1 MTEFQDIRITELDAD
16 ASGPAES
23 GPLMNMVLNLSAEAP
38 AYWRDAFTD
47 AWKQPAT
54 AMRRQAVVDG
64 SRLTS
69 TCMAFELQGQIDQL
83 NEVISAT
90 NEACRLGTE
99 QAALRQDG
107 ELRDL
112 KASLRYD

>member
-1 MTEFQDIRITELDAD
+1 MTDFQDIRIIELDAD

-47 AWKQPAT
+47 AWKQPAPT
-54 AMRRQAVVDG
+54 MRRHAVVDG
-64 SRLTS
+64 SKLTS
-69 TCMAFELQGQIDQL
+69 TCMAFEFQGQIDQL

-90 NEACRLGTE
+90 NDACRLGTE
-99 QAALRQDG
+99 QVAL
-107 ELRDL
+107 
-112 KASLRYD
+112 

>member
-1 MTEFQDIRITELDAD
+1 MTEFQDIRITEL
-16 ASGPAES
+16 ASGQAES
-23 GPLMNMVLNLSAEAP
+23 GPLMNMVLNLSADALVDCP
-38 AYWRDAFTD
+38 DAFRE
-47 AWKQPAT
+47 AWNQPAP
-54 AMRRQAVVDG
+54 AMRRQAVVEG

-69 TCMAFELQGQIDQL
+69 TCMAYELQGQIDRL

-90 NEACRLGTE
+90 NDACRLGTE
-99 QAALRQDG
+99 QAELRQDG